1 MRKLLSLILGGL
13 LGGAVGAGLVT
24 LFAPSS
30 GKEFAAQLRQGYRE
44 ALDAA
49 RQASEARRKELED
62 ELAQLQN
69 RHGN

>member
-30 GKEFAAQLRQGYRE
+30 GKEFVAQLKQGYAE
-44 ALDAA
+44 ALEAA
-49 RQASEARRKELED
+49 RKASEERRRELEA
-62 ELAQLQN
+62 ELAQMQN
-69 RHGN
+69 RREN